1 MNTLMKIY
9 FFLSVLALTGLASC
23 SKKTE
28 SPAKATVAD
37 TTKAQPK
44 SEQIKIT
51 AEQFKNL
58 NLSLGNFSEIVMNEE
73 IKVTGTVEVPPENL
87 VFISIPTNG
96 FIKTIF
102 ANTTLSGK
110 FVTKG
115 MILATVES
123 IEFIQMQQD
132 YFQAVAHSAFLE
144 KELERQ
150 QTLSSEDIGVKKKLQ
165 QADAE
170 FNSNRALIKALE
182 AKLKL
187 LGVNANTLKKGDI
200 STIINIV
207 APINGYVRAAHINTG
222 KAITSNDVL
231 FELISKDDLHV
242 ELKVLEKDAYKIR
255 KGQKIVIDD
264 KRLGENIKATVF
276 MVGQTFE
283 DDTKAINIH
292 AHLDNKQI
300 EQKLIPG
307 MFVNAKILTGTRTTK
322 TLPESA
328 VLRESDGNSI
338 IVLEK
343 QNTKEVVFRK
353 IPVKLG
359 ATQGKNIEVQLAEEL
374 GSSALVVIEKGH
386 FLSGMGGT
394 VED

>member
-1 MNTLMKIY
+1 MKTY
-9 FFLSVLALTGLASC
+9 FFLLVLVLAGITSC

-28 SPAKATVAD
+28 SPAATVPAD
-37 TTKAQPK
+37 TTKVLPQ

-51 AEQFKNL
+51 VEQFKNL
-58 NLSLGNFSEIVMNEE
+58 NLSLGGFSEIAMNEE
-73 IKVTGTVEVPPENL
+73 IKATGTVEVPPENL
-87 VFISIPTNG
+87 VFMSIPTNG

-102 ANTTLSGK
+102 ANATLSGR

-115 MILATVES
+115 MVLATVES

-165 QADAE
+165 QAEAE
-170 FNSNRALIKALE
+170 FNSNRVLIKALE

-200 STIINIV
+200 SSVINIM

-222 KAITSNDVL
+222 KAIAPNDVL

-242 ELKVLEKDAYKIR
+242 ELKVLEKDAYKIQ
-255 KGQKIVIDD
+255 KGQKIVIED
-264 KRLGENIKATVF
+264 KRLGENITATVF

-307 MFVNAKILTGTRTTK
+307 MFINAKILTGTRTTK
-322 TLPESA
+322 ALPESA

-338 IVLEK
+338 IILEK
-343 QNTKEVVFRK
+343 QNNKEVVFRK

-359 ATQGKNIEVQLAEEL
+359 ASQGPNIEVQLAEDL
-374 GSSALVVIEKGH
+374 STSTSVVIEKGH